1 MSTLTSQWIIVEL
14 KSWDSSKI
22 AAAMHLSTLLF
33 LGGLIINLY
42 TWISATDVENE
53 QDIYVKVF
61 FGFVCSVLLRRIG
74 WCMYIQK
81 KLKCFSELNLTKGHG
96 KMTTDNLFSG
106 VVLYPAVFIT
116 YHHLLW
122 ILLGIITEPFWG
134 FTVLEAVISLCAT
147 FFYFFSELY
156 SVFPKKFYSSG
167 KCSEIFIFFMS
178 FLLIVAVLHAFV
190 LFMLVLFAVAQA
202 SMGESLIST
211 LIQNILTF
219 VVTAW
224 LGYMNILTKL
234 NPGNKRE
241 GGDECDGNGAEGTG
255 GEDNKGSA
263 NGKTKRRKK
272 GMKKEEEVLLQVHS
286 QKLPEMA

>member
-22 AAAMHLSTLLF
+22 AAAMLLSTLLF
-33 LGGLIINLY
+33 LGGLFINLY

-61 FGFVCSVLLRRIG
+61 FGFICSVLLRRIG
-74 WCMYIQK
+74 WCMYVQK
-81 KLKCFSELNLTKGHG
+81 KLKCFRELNLTKGHG
-96 KMTTDNLFSG
+96 KMTTENLFSG

-122 ILLGIITEPFWG
+122 ILLGMITEPFWG
-134 FTVLEAVISLCAT
+134 FTVLVAVISLCAT
-147 FFYFFSELY
+147 FFFFVSELY
-156 SVFPKKFYSSG
+156 RVFPKKFYSSG
-167 KCSEIFIFFMS
+167 KCKETFIFVMS
-178 FLLIVAVLHAFV
+178 FFLIVAVLFAFV

-224 LGYMNILTKL
+224 LGYMNILTKS
-234 NPGNKRE
+234 NPGDKRE

-255 GEDNKGSA
+255 GEGNKGSA
-263 NGKTKRRKK
+263 NGKTKKRKK
-272 GMKKEEEVLLQVHS
+272 GMKKEEGVPLQVRS

>member
-14 KSWDSSKI
+14 KSWDNSKI
-22 AAAMHLSTLLF
+22 AAAMLLSTLLF
-33 LGGLIINLY
+33 LGGLFINLY

-61 FGFVCSVLLRRIG
+61 FGFICFVLLRRVG
-74 WCMYIQK
+74 WCMYVQK

-96 KMTTDNLFSG
+96 KMTTENLFSG

-122 ILLGIITEPFWG
+122 ILLGMITEPFWG
-134 FTVLEAVISLCAT
+134 FTVLVAVISLCAT
-147 FFYFFSELY
+147 FFFFVSELY
-156 SVFPKKFYSSG
+156 CVFPKKFYSSG
-167 KCSEIFIFFMS
+167 KCKETFIFVMS
-178 FLLIVAVLHAFV
+178 FFLIVAVLFAFV

-224 LGYMNILTKL
+224 LGYMNILTKS
-234 NPGNKRE
+234 NPGDKRE

-255 GEDNKGSA
+255 GEGNKGSA
-263 NGKTKRRKK
+263 YGKTKKRKK
-272 GMKKEEEVLLQVHS
+272 GMKKEKEVPLQVRS
-286 QKLPEMA
+286 QKLLETA

>member
-14 KSWDSSKI
+14 KSWDNSKI
-22 AAAMHLSTLLF
+22 AAAMLLSILLF
-33 LGGLIINLY
+33 LGGLFINLY

-61 FGFVCSVLLRRIG
+61 FGFICFVLLRRVG
-74 WCMYIQK
+74 WCMYVQK

-96 KMTTDNLFSG
+96 KMTTENLFSG

-122 ILLGIITEPFWG
+122 ILLGMITEPFWG
-134 FTVLEAVISLCAT
+134 FTILVAVISLCAT
-147 FFYFFSELY
+147 FFFFVSELY
-156 SVFPKKFYSSG
+156 CVFPKKIYSSG
-167 KCSEIFIFFMS
+167 KCKETFIFVMS
-178 FLLIVAVLHAFV
+178 FLLIVAVLFAFV

-224 LGYMNILTKL
+224 LGYMNILTKS
-234 NPGNKRE
+234 NPGDKRE

-255 GEDNKGSA
+255 GEGNKGSA

-272 GMKKEEEVLLQVHS
+272 GMKKEEVPLQVRS
-286 QKLPEMA
+286 QKLLEMA